1 MPGLRKGLGLLTATA
16 FDRHDSTVMLPSI
29 RVEDSWPAYPFQG
42 RAANEER
49 ICASMITLKNRSLFN
64 LKAIDRAISLER
76 GAS

>member
-1 MPGLRKGLGLLTATA
+1 
-16 FDRHDSTVMLPSI
+16 MLPSI

-64 LKAIDRAISLER
+64 LKTIDRAISLER